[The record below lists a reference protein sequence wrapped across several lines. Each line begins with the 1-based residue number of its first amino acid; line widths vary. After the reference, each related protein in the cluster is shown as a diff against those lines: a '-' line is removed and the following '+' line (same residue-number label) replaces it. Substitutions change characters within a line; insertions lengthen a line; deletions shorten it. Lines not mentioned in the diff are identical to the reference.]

1 MKSLITPR
9 RLLAT
14 TALLSAVTAA
24 VRSRRM
30 PEVESDRPQR
40 MVGERGGVTPFV
52 LLFVVPMVVM
62 AGLAFDGGR
71 VLTERR
77 AALDVAQ
84 NAALAGV
91 QAVDGASV
99 RQGGTDINVGKAT
112 TAAQNFLLSQGYSGS
127 VTVAGDTVTVTV
139 TKVVD
144 MQLMSAVGVGS
155 KTVTG
160 VGRARIV
167 RGVQGAET

>member
-1 MKSLITPR
+1 
-9 RLLAT
+9 
-14 TALLSAVTAA
+14 
-24 VRSRRM
+24 
-30 PEVESDRPQR
+30 
-40 MVGERGGVTPFV
+40 
-52 LLFVVPMVVM
+52 
-62 AGLAFDGGR
+62 
-71 VLTERR
+71 
-77 AALDVAQ
+77 VAQ

-139 TKVVD
+139 TKIVD